1 MPDIHVLVER
11 FDAVRLAEKATQDT
25 VSTYT
30 VNVSLSERERT
41 PSSLALNFEFEL
53 SCQPQIAKVTVTGV
67 ATIQGTRDEIQ
78 TLLRPPDPKSPPQI
92 LINVY
97 ERVYGMIYLVARDMD
112 LPPPMPGLMGRSG
125 EGS

>member
-11 FDAVRLAEKATQDT
+11 FDATRLAEKATQDT

-53 SCQPQIAKVTVTGV
+53 SCQPQIAKISVNGMTTITGS
-67 ATIQGTRDEIQ
+67 REEIQ
-78 TLLRPPDPKSPPQI
+78 TLLRPADPKSPPQI

-97 ERVYGMIYLVARDMD
+97 ERVYGMIYLIARDLD
-112 LPPPMPGLMGRSG
+112 LPPPMPGLMRQGG
-125 EGS
+125 E